1 MSDKIYRKLAA
12 HLDKLPGG
20 FPATESGVEQR
31 ILRRLFTPEEAELA
45 THLTLIPEAA
55 SVVARRAGIPKDEAV
70 TRLEEMSQKGQI
82 FSMTPRSGETLYMA
96 SQFVIGIWEHNVNNL
111 DEGLIKDMREYIP
124 TLFDMKV
131 WKELPQLRTIPV
143 GKSISTEQPIM
154 HYEEAEKLIRH
165 QKRLL
170 VAPCICRREHRLLGE
185 GCGKPEETCLV
196 FGVGADYY
204 AKNGLGR
211 YIEVDEALEILRRAE
226 KAGLVLQPS
235 NAQKVVNICCC
246 CGCCCQVLKTI
257 KEYPRPAELV
267 SSPFVAKADPEKC
280 TACGVCLDR
289 CQMEAVSLVDDHV
302 VLDLDRCI
310 GCGLCVT
317 TCPGKALTLERK
329 PEDQQQPVPKNVMDY
344 SIQLGKAR
352 GKLSNSRMA
361 MMSVKSKVDRLLATK

>member
-154 HYEEAEKLIRH
+154 HYEEAEKLIRQ